1 MRIAIFILF
10 LSMGAFAGA
19 QGSLKVNMSEE
30 VDTLLLK
37 NLEKNK
43 SNHNFS
49 GFRIQ
54 VYQGTE
60 RATAFEKKKELM
72 ALFPDESVYL
82 LFNEPNYK
90 IRIGNYRTKIE
101 AQKLYQYLLTIY
113 PQTFIV
119 PDKID
124 INELN

>member
-1 MRIAIFILF
+1 
-10 LSMGAFAGA
+10 MGAFAGA